1 MVFQY
6 AGQGWVLHLR
16 WLSLTTGLLRFT
28 HFFGGEIF
36 VDPSRTHL
44 MIGAWMPPPQVFE
57 QAANFTTFQENFRRL
72 ILAGGLGLD
81 SCGAAA
87 DPDLRLGLTTSELAV
102 SVNKRIVGKGIELL
116 SWP

>member
-1 MVFQY
+1 
-6 AGQGWVLHLR
+6 
-16 WLSLTTGLLRFT
+16 
-28 HFFGGEIF
+28 
-36 VDPSRTHL
+36 
-44 MIGAWMPPPQVFE
+44 MIGAWMPPPHVFE
-57 QAANFTTFQENFRRL
+57 QAANFTTFQENLRRL